1 MVITEMN
8 ARRLIKSDIWQDEWF
23 GELTI
28 LEKLVWIGLF
38 SGCADSQGRLLDNPR
53 LICSKLFPFG
63 DVTVDEV
70 AECLNKFSEKIIRY
84 RVDGRNYIQIIKW
97 WENQPVQYAVPSNY
111 PAPEGWKDRVKT
123 YYKKIRIV
131 YNWNKEPNTPA
142 GEALMATLKNLG
154 RVSNWVDY
162 IGVLDYDTDTDYD
175 YDYDT
180 DTDIVVEGQNSKNSK
195 TTSTSTTSSSPPSN
209 DYILRV
215 WCKVTG
221 MVAIPSGQIDK
232 VIPALEALYYKHNRD
247 EPALVEYLKPFYAAW
262 ISRRTRDNRPYSKAN
277 CTWLYDW
284 AVTGEIPEIGNGDNH
299 RPLTPIERTLAAAK
313 EAMDEALAEEAE
325 NGYKT

>member
-142 GEALMATLKNLG
+142 GEALMATFTAG
-154 RVSNWVDY
+154 
-162 IGVLDYDTDTDYD
+162 
-175 YDYDT
+175 
-180 DTDIVVEGQNSKNSK
+180 
-195 TTSTSTTSSSPPSN
+195 
-209 DYILRV
+209 
-215 WCKVTG
+215 
-221 MVAIPSGQIDK
+221 
-232 VIPALEALYYKHNRD
+232 
-247 EPALVEYLKPFYAAW
+247 
-262 ISRRTRDNRPYSKAN
+262 
-277 CTWLYDW
+277 
-284 AVTGEIPEIGNGDNH
+284 
-299 RPLTPIERTLAAAK
+299 
-313 EAMDEALAEEAE
+313 
-325 NGYKT
+325 